1 MRSAHRGWAW
11 HNVEV
16 DTERAAIRLGIQTV
30 KSSEHAGEPRIH
42 RALPSLRGRL
52 VINLD
57 EPVAVTYGDQTITG
71 QAVLVGLMRPGV
83 AGPTM
88 TLQPVQRTIYVELSA
103 AAFQQLAGAPLKEFD
118 AGGVD
123 AASALRWITSL
134 VAETAEQ
141 TTHWEREELVRNR
154 LLHRLTRAPQADRSD
169 SLIALE
175 LLRQC
180 DGGLS
185 TPELARRLHL
195 SERQLRH
202 VMARDIGVGPKFAAR
217 IARFSGALRS
227 AAAGAPTWSAV
238 AASAGFYDQSHLV
251 EQFQA
256 LMGTTPTQ
264 WLLEERR
271 NLQGWRHLAG

>member
-1 MRSAHRGWAW
+1 M
-11 HNVEV
+11 
-16 DTERAAIRLGIQTV
+16 
-30 KSSEHAGEPRIH
+30 KSSEHTGDPRIH

-57 EPVAVTYGDQTITG
+57 EPVAVSYSDQEVTG
-71 QAVLVGLMRPGV
+71 HAVLVGLMRPGV

-88 TLQPVQRTIYVELSA
+88 TLQPQQRTIYVELSA
-103 AAFQQLAGAPLKEFD
+103 AAFQQLAVAPLSEFD

-123 AASALRWITSL
+123 AASLLKWIPSL
-134 VAETAEQ
+134 IAETAEQ
-141 TTHWEREELVRNR
+141 PTHLGREELVRTR
-154 LLHRLTRAPQADRSD
+154 LAHWLTQTREADRSD

-180 DGGLS
+180 DGDLS
-185 TPELARRLHL
+185 VPELARQLHL

-217 IARFSGALRS
+217 IARFAAALRG
-227 AAAGAPTWSAV
+227 AAAGAPTWSVV

-251 EQFQA
+251 EHFQA

-264 WLLEERR
+264 WLAEERR